1 MSVTKKEF
9 AVKLAVKGNLKKAE
23 AYRMMDLFIETLID
37 CFKED
42 TIVKFQ
48 EFGRFELK
56 TVKEYVGRNP
66 KTKQEHTIPEH
77 KKVKFYASEKLKNR
91 IEER

>member
-9 AVKLAVKGNLKKAE
+9 AEKLAVKGNLKKVE

-56 TVKEYVGRNP
+56 TIKEYIGRNP
-66 KTKQEHTIPEH
+66 KTNQESTIPEH
-77 KKVKFYASEKLKNR
+77 KKVKFYASKKLKDR
-91 IEER
+91 IESV